1 MTPHAARGRL
11 AAVAALALT
20 VILAG
25 CGGEAADGDAVPE
38 AEAPPPVAVSIDGP
52 ANGATVEASDVRVT
66 LSVTGIEIAPVAE
79 GRAGTAHH
87 HLFLDRDLT
96 PFAQMVPLDD
106 PQVVHMGDGR
116 TEHTFVDLAPGTH
129 RVIAVLADLAHV
141 PLDPPV
147 ADTVEF
153 TVGG

>member
-1 MTPHAARGRL
+1 MKSRRGVQGL
-11 AAVAALALT
+11 AVALLVTA
-20 VILAG
+20 
-25 CGGEAADGDAVPE
+25 CGGEAAKDADSAQKVVP
-38 AEAPPPVAVSIDGP
+38 APARAGQVTVSIDSP
-52 ANGATVEASDVRVT
+52 ANGATIDAADVRVT

-96 PFAQMVPLDD
+96 PFDAVIPLDD
-106 PQVVHMGDGR
+106 PRVVHMGDGR
-116 TEHTFVDLAPGTH
+116 SEHTFEGLAPGPH
-129 RVIAVLADLAHV
+129 RVIAVLADPHHI